1 MVTKKNIAF
10 YLLGATALTFAIV
23 GYRRVLINKPK
34 NEINLSD
41 SDYTLSFE
49 KYKSKDARNNG
60 ITFQYSFKN
69 QSSANKIEGLT
80 NQSFFIFDRYK
91 VDLDSLTNRPF
102 FDLTI
107 TDLKN
112 PKDIVKASVRV

>member
-10 YLLGATALTFAIV
+10 YLLGATALTFAFV
-23 GYRRVLINKPK
+23 GLRRVLSNKPK
-34 NEINLSD
+34 NEIKLSD

-49 KYKSKDARNNG
+49 KYKTKDSKNNG
-60 ITFQYSFKN
+60 ITFEYSFKN
-69 QSSANKIEGLT
+69 QSSANKIEHL
-80 NQSFFIFDRYK
+80 NKESFNIFDRYK
-91 VDLDSLTNRPF
+91 VDVDSLTNRPF

-112 PKDIVKASVRV
+112 PKEVIKRSVRA

>member
-1 MVTKKNIAF
+1 MFAKKNIAF
-10 YLLGATALTFAIV
+10 YLLGATALIFAIV

-34 NEINLSD
+34 NEISLPD
-41 SDYTLSFE
+41 SDYTLTFE
-49 KYKSKDARNNG
+49 KYKSKDSKNNG

-80 NQSFFIFDRYK
+80 KQSFVIFDRYK
-91 VDLDSLTNRPF
+91 VDVDSLTNRPF
-102 FDLTI
+102 FDLII